1 MSAACL
7 GQTIN
12 MDAQQQQHATYI
24 KIVDKHEVFHQS
36 NSKFHHKMCQTSS
49 LDKEFAVEIID
60 I

>member
-1 MSAACL
+1 
-7 GQTIN
+7 

-49 LDKEFAVEIID
+49 LDKEFAVQIID